1 MKVFASVLVLSQALN
16 NLRQIAAEKHVGR
29 YRVPLHRQQVAVS
42 SESQT
47 VSYKS
52 VYFGNINVGGPT
64 SQQFSMVF
72 DTGSGHLV
80 VPSKECT
87 SKTCQMHRQ
96 YDRQASYLATDID
109 YDGTP
114 VQAGSPRDQITVA
127 FGTGEITGQF
137 VHDRLCLDTPDSTEN
152 IVAHDTPSP
161 EDIAN
166 ENIML
171 QRNVNFTIHKVLEPK
186 NPSHCFVMRL
196 VMATEMTEEPFQ
208 SFSFDGVLGLGLDN
222 LALAP
227 EFSFF
232 HQMIEQDVVA
242 ETLFGVFLGQ
252 EGEESEISFGGISPE
267 LVHQPLSWIPVAM
280 SELGYWQVKI
290 ERILVGN
297 ETLNFCNDGSC
308 RAVVDTGTSLL
319 AVPQVFADDLKR
331 ELLDKLSDP
340 LPLPASE
347 IDPDD
352 PDASIDCGKAQGP
365 NVIFEMAG
373 GFQISLSPGD
383 YARKTYMMT
392 EEEMEEQMAFESAE
406 HDAAEPEANEQDDSP
421 LGSLMG
427 DDDPNRR
434 CRPTLMPIDLPA
446 PLGPNL
452 FIWGEPVLRKYYTAY
467 DWKRKQVGFG
477 TAVHGSSMETSM

>member
-1 MKVFASVLVLSQALN
+1 MTVFASMLFLFQAWSN
-16 NLRQIAAEKHVGR
+16 VRIVAGEDAGR
-29 YRVPLHRQQVAVS
+29 YRVQLHRQQVAVS
-42 SESQT
+42 SEAQT
-47 VSYKS
+47 MSYKS
-52 VYFGNINVGGPT
+52 VYFGNIYVGGP
-64 SQQFSMVF
+64 SPQQFSMVF

-87 SKTCQMHRQ
+87 SKTCKMHRQ
-96 YDRQASYLATDID
+96 YDRHVSSSATDID

-114 VQAGSPRDQITVA
+114 VQLGSPRDQITVA

-137 VHDRLCLDTPDSTEN
+137 VHDRLCLDTPDSSQMK
-152 IVAHDTPSP
+152 VAHGSHS

-171 QRNVNFTIHKVLEPK
+171 QRNMSFSIHKEVEQK
-186 NPSHCFVMRL
+186 SWSHCFLMRI

-232 HQMIEQDVVA
+232 HQMIEQDVVE
-242 ETLFGVFLGQ
+242 ETMFGVFLGQ

-267 LVHQPLSWIPVAM
+267 LVQEPLSWIPVAM
-280 SELGYWQVKI
+280 PELGYWQVKI

-297 ETLNFCNDGSC
+297 ETLNFCDDGSC

-319 AVPQVFADDLKR
+319 AVPQIFADDLKR

-340 LPLPASE
+340 LALPNSE

-352 PDASIDCGKAQGP
+352 PDASIDCSKAQGP
-365 NVIFEMAG
+365 DIIFEVAG
-373 GFQISLSPGD
+373 GFHISLSPGD
-383 YARKTYMMT
+383 YARKTYTMT
-392 EEEMEEQMAFESAE
+392 EEEIEEQTALAELDSAE
-406 HDAAEPEANEQDDSP
+406 YEASEEEESP

-427 DDDPNRR
+427 DEDPNRR
-434 CRPTLMPIDLPA
+434 CRPTLMPIELPA

-467 DWKRKQVGFG
+467 DWTKKQVGFG
-477 TAVHGSSMETSM
+477 YAVHEETSI